1 VDEAKLAAAQKQ
13 GAKLVL
19 DTRATDAVQKL
30 GQLAMGNL
38 AGAIDF
44 VGMPATAMLGTGA
57 LRKGGRYVLCGLYGG
72 ELVHPLPPIAQR
84 AIGII
89 GSYVG
94 NLQELKEVVA
104 LAKKGRI
111 KATPVTLR
119 APGEVNRTLE
129 ELKAGKVLG
138 RVVLDMEKEAAA

>member
-1 VDEAKLAAAQKQ
+1 VDEAKLEAAKKQ

-19 DTRATDAVQKL
+19 DTRAPDAAQKL
-30 GQLAMGNL
+30 GALAMGNL
-38 AGAIDF
+38 AASIDF

-72 ELVHPLPPIAQR
+72 ELVHPMPPIAQR
-84 AIGII
+84 AIGIV

-104 LAKKGRI
+104 LAKKKKIRP
-111 KATPVTLR
+111 TPVTLR
-119 APGEVNRTLE
+119 KPDEVSRTLE
-129 ELKAGKVLG
+129 ELKAGRILG
-138 RVVLDMEKEAAA
+138 RVVLDFEAAG